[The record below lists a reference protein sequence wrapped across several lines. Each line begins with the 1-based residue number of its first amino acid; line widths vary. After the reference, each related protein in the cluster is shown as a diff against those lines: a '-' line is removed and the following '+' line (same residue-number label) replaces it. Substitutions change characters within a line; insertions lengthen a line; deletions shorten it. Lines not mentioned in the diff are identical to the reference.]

1 MTPLQSGAAHLTAA
15 LEDEDEIIGQGP
27 SIFLEQVADS
37 SPTPTIPIE
46 GQETMVVTDPTIAA
60 AAKPKPGGLAAP
72 VSGVPGSVAASRS
85 VSPAP
90 SLEAILL
97 DRKRRLAAAG
107 GQSSPPSAIVTA
119 SLPGPAVEIRPAL
132 PRVTTSG
139 VKGTRFKSSPLGG
152 FDRHGVVVAEKV
164 KENIRSQNVSEE
176 DVRIPDDKDKV
187 GPDKK
192 AEEGGEGS

>member
-1 MTPLQSGAAHLTAA
+1 
-15 LEDEDEIIGQGP
+15 LEDADEITGQGP
-27 SIFLEQVADS
+27 LIVLEQAVDS
-37 SPTPTIPIE
+37 PPAPVVPVE
-46 GQETMVVTDPTIAA
+46 AHETAGNDN
-60 AAKPKPGGLAAP
+60 AKPKSTGLVAP
-72 VSGVPGSVAASRS
+72 ASAVPGSVAASRS

-107 GQSSPPSAIVTA
+107 GHSPPPTVPIAPQGLT
-119 SLPGPAVEIRPAL
+119 PEIRPPN
-132 PRVTTSG
+132 PRVTTSS

-164 KENIRSQNVSEE
+164 KENIRCQNTSQE

-192 AEEGGEGS
+192 ESADGS